1 MELEKNVIAFKLL
14 GGAGTPVGVDVG
26 DGVGVGVG
34 VAVGFGVAVGLGV
47 GVGVA
52 VGEGVGVGV
61 GEVAGPYRL
70 CAPAM
75 SSLVSVYVLLTYA
88 YMIAVLMLEWAKPS
102 A

>member
-1 MELEKNVIAFKLL
+1 MTLPSGQTWV
-14 GGAGTPVGVDVG
+14 VGI
-26 DGVGVGVG
+26 GVGVGVG
-34 VAVGFGVAVGLGV
+34 VAVGEGV

-75 SSLVSVYVLLTYA
+75 SSL
-88 YMIAVLMLEWAKPS
+88 ES